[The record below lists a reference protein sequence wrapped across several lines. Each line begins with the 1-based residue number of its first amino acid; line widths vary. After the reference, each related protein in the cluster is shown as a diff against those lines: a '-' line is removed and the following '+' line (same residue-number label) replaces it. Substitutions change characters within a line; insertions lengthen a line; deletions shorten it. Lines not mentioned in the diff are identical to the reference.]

1 MSNPNVPK
9 IRFFI
14 GHSPEVTAKKIKQV
28 LWEWRGVFIT
38 APTVALLTIALRSL
52 GVLQLLEWATLDLF
66 FRWRPIEPTDS
77 RIVIVAISES
87 DIQRTQTW
95 PISDQVLAQ
104 LLETIKSQQP
114 AAIGLDIYRDLPVEP
129 GHDRLLEVFAST
141 PNLIGIQKV
150 TGDAYGDSVEPP
162 AQLSELGQVG
172 AADILLDQDGKVRR
186 ILLSVK
192 DRDDKTVY
200 SFAVKLA
207 LEYLKPQGIGFKMLD
222 RERYKLGLGKTSFV
236 RLTEN
241 DGGYVG
247 VDSGGIQILFNPRN
261 HLCRNRLEQCHVF
274 DTVSMN
280 SVLENRIPP
289 DFFRDRLV
297 LIGSTAASLK
307 DRFFTAYSNSY
318 FTAPSGVE
326 IHADAVT
333 QLLSGAL
340 EGRRSIAVWSDPVEG
355 FWIFLWSGVGAILG
369 WRFLRI
375 RSKIMLLA
383 LVGGGSIGGGFLVF
397 LAGWWIP
404 VVPPLLALM
413 GSAVAMIAYTAY
425 IESENRQTVMNLLG
439 QHVSPKIAQAVW
451 NSRHELLKEGQIL
464 GQQMTATVL
473 FTDLQGFTRIT
484 EQSDA
489 QTLMLWLNE
498 YMKAMSGIVLDH
510 DGVVDKFIGDAIMAV
525 FGVPIPRTRPDEI
538 AGDAIAAVACAVA
551 MGKKLRSLNQQ
562 WQAQGRPTV
571 AMRVGISTGHVF
583 AGSLGSRQRLNY
595 TVLGDTVNIAA
606 RLESYDKTLDGGICR
621 ILIGEETYHYIQGQ
635 FPTQCIG
642 SVQLKGREQ
651 RVNIYQV
658 LM

>member
-1 MSNPNVPK
+1 MFNQNIPK
-9 IRFFI
+9 TRFFI
-14 GHSPEVTAKKIKQV
+14 GQSPQVTAKKIKQV

-38 APTVALLTIALRSL
+38 APTVALLIIALRSL
-52 GVLQLLEWATLDLF
+52 GVLQLLEWANLDLF
-66 FRWRPIEPTDS
+66 FQWRPMEPTDS
-77 RIVIVAISES
+77 RIAIVAINES
-87 DIQRTQTW
+87 DIQRVKTW

-104 LLETIKSQQP
+104 LLETIKSHQP

-129 GHDRLLEVFAST
+129 GQEQLTEVFAST

-150 TGDAYGDSVEPP
+150 IGNNYGDSVAPP
-162 AQLSELGQVG
+162 SQLSELGQVG
-172 AADILLDQDGKVRR
+172 AADILLDSDGKVRR
-186 ILLSVK
+186 TLLSVK
-192 DRDDKTVY
+192 DKNNQTIY
-200 SFAVKLA
+200 SFPVKLA
-207 LEYLKPQGIGFKMLD
+207 LKYLEPQGIKFKLLD
-222 RERYKLGLGKTSFV
+222 PERFKLGLGNTSFV

-241 DGGYVG
+241 HGGYVG
-247 VDSGGIQILFNPRN
+247 VDAGGIQILFNPHN
-261 HLCRNRLEQCHVF
+261 HRCRNRIKQCHVF
-274 DTVSMN
+274 DTVSMTA
-280 SVLENRIPP
+280 VLENQISP
-289 DFFRDRLV
+289 DFFRDRIV

-307 DRFFTAYSNSY
+307 DRFFTPYSNSY
-318 FTAPSGVE
+318 LTAPAGVE
-326 IHADAVT
+326 VHADVVT

-340 EGRRSIAVWSDPVEG
+340 EGRRSIAVWSDSMEG

-375 RSKIMLLA
+375 RSKIMILA
-383 LVGGGSIGGGFLVF
+383 LVSGGSIGGGFLVF

-404 VVPPLLALM
+404 IVPPLLALIS
-413 GSAVAMIAYTAY
+413 SAVAMVGYTAY
-425 IESENRQTVMNLLG
+425 IESEHRQTVMNLLG

-451 NSRHELLKEGQIL
+451 NSRQELLKEGQIL

-484 EQSDA
+484 EQTDA

-498 YMKAMSGIVLDH
+498 YMKAMSGIVLDY

-525 FGVPIPRTRPDEI
+525 FGVPIPRTRPDEM
-538 AGDAIAAVACAVA
+538 AGDAIAAVACAIA

-571 AMRVGISTGHVF
+571 AMRVGISTGTVF

-595 TVLGDTVNIAA
+595 TVLGDTVNVAA
-606 RLESYDKTLDGGICR
+606 RLESYDKSLDGGTCR

-651 RVNIYQV
+651 PVNIYQV
-658 LM
+658 LS

>member
-1 MSNPNVPK
+1 M
-9 IRFFI
+9 
-14 GHSPEVTAKKIKQV
+14 TAKKIKQV

-38 APTVALLTIALRSL
+38 TPTVTVLILALRSF

-66 FRWRPIEPTDS
+66 FRWRPLEPTDS
-77 RIVIVAISES
+77 RIAIVAINEA
-87 DIQRTQTW
+87 DIQRAKTW

-104 LLETIKSQQP
+104 LLNTIKSHKP

-129 GHDRLLEVFAST
+129 GQEELAEVFAST
-141 PNLIGIQKV
+141 PNLIGIQKI
-150 TGDAYGDSVEPP
+150 TGDAYGDSVNPP
-162 AQLSELGQVG
+162 TQLNELGQVG
-172 AADILLDQDGKVRR
+172 AADILLDGDGKVRR
-186 ILLSVK
+186 VLLSSK
-192 DRDDKTVY
+192 DKNDKTIY
-200 SFAVKLA
+200 SFPVKLV
-207 LEYLKPQGIGFKMLD
+207 LEYLKPQGIGFKLLD
-222 RERYKLGLGKTSFV
+222 KERYKLGLGKTSFL

-247 VDSGGIQILFNPRN
+247 VDAGGIQVLFNPRN
-261 HLCRNRLEQCHVF
+261 HFCRKQIAQCQVF
-274 DTVSMN
+274 DTVSMTA
-280 SVLENRIPP
+280 VLENQVAP
-289 DFFRDRLV
+289 DFFRDRIV

-307 DRFFTAYSNSY
+307 DRFFTSYSNNWIS
-318 FTAPSGVE
+318 APAGVE
-326 IHADAVT
+326 VHAEAVT

-340 EGRRSIAVWSDPVEG
+340 EGRRSIGVWSDSVEG

-375 RSKIMLLA
+375 RSKIMILA
-383 LVGGGSIGGGFLVF
+383 LVCGGSIGGGFVVF

-404 VVPPLLALM
+404 IVPPLLALIS
-413 GSAVAMIAYTAY
+413 SAVAMVGYTAY
-425 IESENRQTVMNLLG
+425 LESENRQTVMNLLG

-484 EQSDA
+484 EQTDA

-498 YMKAMSGIVLDH
+498 YMKAMAAIVLDY

-525 FGVPIPRTRPDEI
+525 FGVPIPRTRSDEI
-538 AGDAIAAVACAVA
+538 AAEAIAAVACAVA

-571 AMRVGISTGHVF
+571 AMRVGISTGNVF

-606 RLESYDKTLDGGICR
+606 RLESYDKTLEGGICR
-621 ILIGEETYHYIQGQ
+621 ILIGEETYHYIQGK

-651 RVNIYQV
+651 PVKIYQV
-658 LM
+658 LT

>member
-1 MSNPNVPK
+1 M
-9 IRFFI
+9 
-14 GHSPEVTAKKIKQV
+14 TAKKIKQV

-38 APTVALLTIALRSL
+38 APTVALLILVLRSL

-66 FRWRPIEPTDS
+66 FRWRPVEPTDS
-77 RIVIVAISES
+77 RIAIVVINEA
-87 DIQRTQTW
+87 DIRRAKTW
-95 PISDQVLAQ
+95 PISDLVLAQ
-104 LLETIKSQQP
+104 LLETIKSHQP

-129 GHDRLLEVFAST
+129 GQDRLTEVFTST
-141 PNLIGIQKV
+141 PNLIGIQKI
-150 TGDAYGDSVEPP
+150 TGDAHGDSVNPP
-162 AQLSELGQVG
+162 AQLNELGQVG
-172 AADILLDQDGKVRR
+172 AADILLDSDGRIRR
-186 ILLSVK
+186 ILLSLK
-192 DRDDKTVY
+192 DKNDKTIY
-200 SFAVKLA
+200 SFPVKLA
-207 LEYLKPQGIGFKMLD
+207 LEYLKPQGIGFELLD
-222 RERYKLGLGKTSFV
+222 RERFKLGLGKTSFV

-247 VDSGGIQILFNPRN
+247 VDAGGIQILSNPRN
-261 HLCRNRLEQCHVF
+261 HLCRNQMPHCHVF
-274 DTVSMN
+274 DTVSMTD
-280 SVLENRIPP
+280 VLENQVTP
-289 DFFRDRLV
+289 DFFRDRVV

-307 DRFFTAYSNSY
+307 DRFFTSYSNNWV
-318 FTAPSGVE
+318 TAPAGVE
-326 IHADAVT
+326 VHADAVT

-340 EGRRSIAVWSDPVEG
+340 EGRRSISVWSDPVEG
-355 FWIFLWSGVGAILG
+355 VWIFIWSGVGAILG

-375 RSKIMLLA
+375 RSKIMILA
-383 LVGGGSIGGGFLVF
+383 LVSGGSIGGGFLVF

-404 VVPPLLALM
+404 IVPPLLALIS
-413 GSAVAMIAYTAY
+413 SAVAMVGYTAY

-484 EQSDA
+484 EQTDA

-498 YMKAMSGIVLDH
+498 YMKAMAAIVLEH

-525 FGVPIPRTRPDEI
+525 FGVPIPRTHSDEI
-538 AGDAIAAVACAVA
+538 AAEAIAAVACAIA

-571 AMRVGISTGHVF
+571 AMRVGISTGNVF

-595 TVLGDTVNIAA
+595 TVLGDTVNVAA
-606 RLESYDKTLDGGICR
+606 RLESYDKTLEGGVCR
-621 ILIGEETYHYIQGQ
+621 ILIGEETYHYIQGK

-651 RVNIYQV
+651 PVNIYQV
-658 LM
+658 LT